1 MTANKKVAIIQPNY
15 IPWKGYFDIIRA
27 VDEFILLDDVQYTQ
41 RDWRNRNLIKT
52 PTGLQWLSIP
62 VVVASRQD
70 KIVDVII
77 ADQQWKKDHW
87 NKLVHNYSK
96 APFFNLYKERFEK
109 IYFENN
115 EYLLSNINCM
125 FIQEINKILKID
137 TVITSSSSYL
147 TTGSK
152 TLKLL
157 NLCKAAGANKYI
169 SGPSAKK
176 YLDETLLMNEE
187 IEVEWF
193 DYTGYKEYP
202 QLFPPFEHTVTILD
216 LLFNTGPEA
225 INFMKSKT
233 AQ

>member
-52 PTGLQWLSIP
+52 PNGLKWLSIP
-62 VVVASRQD
+62 VVVANKQD
-70 KIVDVII
+70 KILDVAI
-77 ADQQWKKDHW
+77 ADQKWKREHW

-109 IYFENN
+109 MYLENS
-115 EYLLSNINCM
+115 EYLISNINLM
-125 FIQEINKILKID
+125 FIREINKILGID
-137 TVITSSSSYL
+137 TAISCSSYFL

-152 TLKLL
+152 TVKLL

-169 SGPSAKK
+169 SGPSAKN
-176 YLDETLLMNEE
+176 YLDETLLLNEE

-202 QLFPPFEHTVTILD
+202 QLFPPFEHKVSILD
-216 LLFNTGPEA
+216 LLFNAGPEA
-225 INFMKSKT
+225 INYMKSAT
-233 AQ
+233 AK